1 LERALRFVDRSVP
14 SETTA
19 LEQLLARKEIS
30 LRPFRL
36 EGLLTA
42 AEVLRKKA
50 DFGFDLGERR
60 IAVPR
65 SGEQLVGMIQRTA
78 RRAIEHRGRD
88 SAAERF

>member
-42 AEVLRKKA
+42 AEVLRKK
-50 DFGFDLGERR
+50 R
-60 IAVPR
+60 ILASIWVKEELLFHALA
-65 SGEQLVGMIQRTA
+65 SSL
-78 RRAIEHRGRD
+78 
-88 SAAERF
+88 SA